1 MVESGEYYNAKINL
15 LYFLLIKLE
24 YSLKEYLLV
33 RLNNGSKPSFQAK
46 SQAPELQRMML
57 IWGIFFEL
65 ILLNQSDH
73 SPPQAL
79 NVPELLSKGV
89 KLFEELLVYLQT
101 WWREGQKMFIE
112 NQTKNNGSKVDE
124 EEGKED
130 TSLPAEELL
139 RVDLL
144 LSNISRCIE
153 KLRLLY
159 IQLYIYYLTNEYSP

>member
-1 MVESGEYYNAKINL
+1 MVESGEYYNAKMNL

-33 RLNNGSKPSFQAK
+33 RLSNGSKPS
-46 SQAPELQRMML
+46 SQANPQSPELQRMVL
-57 IWGIFFEL
+57 IWGIFFDL
-65 ILLNQSDH
+65 IQLNQNNDSQLQ
-73 SPPQAL
+73 PL
-79 NVPELLSKGV
+79 NVAELLSKSV

-112 NQTKNNGSKVDE
+112 NQTKNNES
-124 EEGKED
+124 KED
-130 TSLPAEELL
+130 TSLPAEELV
-139 RVDLL
+139 RVDLF

-159 IQLYIYYLTNEYSP
+159 IQLYIYHLTNERSS